1 MKIRNIVKIFFISL
15 LLLFTMQIKA
25 FAGSFSIRAS
35 TTEVEPDATVTIY
48 ITTSDTYGQIN
59 LSGIN
64 IALSSNSVWVDENTQ
79 QVTGKIVGQDG
90 ETATVTATP
99 APDNLVDSNDPRQV
113 ITGSKSVS
121 INIKKKEAAKP
132 EEQPK
137 DGPKEE
143 PTQDKPTTQTNKPT
157 TSGNKNNNKNTNT
170 NTNKNNNTTTDPTVD
185 IEENKEDQGTVAE
198 FGITSLYVYGIKE
211 SGQSEMLELFPE
223 FDINTYEYTCNVS
236 YDIVSIELEE
246 EANEY
251 KDFVKIEGLDDSL
264 KVGENIIKITLDDE
278 QGNFKQY
285 IIKVIKEET
294 KEVVNS
300 DVVKDEKGIIKFTI
314 PQFILLQLSIIV
326 LEILIGI
333 LAYRVITSYRQRKH
347 G

>member
-1 MKIRNIVKIFFISL
+1 MKISNVIKIFLISF
-15 LLLFTMQIKA
+15 LLLFALQIKA
-25 FAGSFSIRAS
+25 FAGSFSISAS
-35 TTEVEPDATVTIY
+35 ATEAEPGATVTIY
-48 ITTSDTYGQIN
+48 ITTSDAYGKIN
-59 LSGIN
+59 LTGSK

-99 APDNLVDSNDPRQV
+99 AQDNLVDSNDPRQV

-121 INIKKKEAAKP
+121 ISIKKKEEEKP

-137 DGPKEE
+137 EE
-143 PTQDKPTTQTNKPT
+143 PKQKEQTTSQNKTT
-157 TSGNKNNNKNTNT
+157 TSGKSNNQSKKNTNT
-170 NTNKNNNTTTDPTVD
+170 NTNKNTNKNNNTTTEPIVD

-198 FGITSLYVYGIKE
+198 FGITSLYVYGIKNN
-211 SGQSEMLELFPE
+211 GQNEMLELFPE
-223 FDINTYEYTCNVS
+223 FDINTYEYTCEVS

-251 KDFVKIEGLDDSL
+251 KEFVKIEGLDEPL
-264 KVGENIIKITLDDE
+264 KVGENIIKITIDDG
-278 QGNFKQY
+278 QKNFKQY

-294 KEVVNS
+294 KEVVSN
-300 DVVKDEKGIIKFTI
+300 VANKEIIKFST
-314 PQFILLQLSIIV
+314 PQFILLQLSLIV
-326 LEILIGI
+326 LEILVFIFGNRI
-333 LAYRVITSYRQRKH
+333 VTSYKHRKH